1 MQINGINMA
10 VGVNGTLGKCMIRN
24 GHGINIEVRRS
35 LRDIFRKV
43 PMLSMTVQVIN
54 LFPLFSAI
62 LFHFLFDHVSAYECG
77 PCGMCIRP
85 I

>member
-1 MQINGINMA
+1 MA